1 MIKFLFA
8 SISLLSFDTLLAKE
22 TENKIC
28 FKRGVEVI
36 LPYEHGISLI
46 KKAGKELPVN
56 NLKDELRNFK
66 NKFELNFYGLNL
78 YESAGCSKSRLTEY
92 LDCLIETDGKDCKI
106 YYSQMRLV
114 D

>member
-1 MIKFLFA
+1 MLKTFVL
-8 SISLLSFDTLLAKE
+8 TLLILFVFEADSKE

-28 FKRGVEVI
+28 FKRGVEII
-36 LPYEHGISLI
+36 LPYEHGVSLI
-46 KKAGKELPVN
+46 KKAGQQLSVS
-56 NLKDELRNFK
+56 NLKAELRNFK

-78 YESAGCSKSRLTEY
+78 YESAGCSKSRLAEY